1 MLPLYHRRTAADRK
15 QVTTA
20 PPEVPYRRIGSILVE
35 RGLISGAQLAEAL
48 AEQDRSG
55 RLLGEILVSSFGVT
69 RVDLADAL
77 AEQWQ
82 EANRAPVPGD
92 PALTPSDAGGQLT
105 DENDLRVLL
114 DEAEAARAELE
125 IRTEELSRRLAT
137 LEGVVSEV
145 TSALA
150 ELRGARPDGN
160 GKGTAAPAP
169 ARASRRRHNGRR

>member
-1 MLPLYHRRTAADRK
+1 MLPLYHRPFPADRER
-15 QVTTA
+15 VSTA

-35 RGLISGAQLAEAL
+35 RGLISDVQLGQAL
-48 AEQDRSG
+48 AEQDSSG

-82 EANRAPVPGD
+82 EANRAH
-92 PALTPSDAGGQLT
+92 TAGETQAAGTNGTAQLA
-105 DENDLRVLL
+105 DEDDLRVLL

-150 ELRGARPDGN
+150 ELRSTHDGN
-160 GKGTAAPAP
+160 GNGNGHRPPAP
-169 ARASRRRHNGRR
+169 ARRRRNGRR

>member
-1 MLPLYHRRTAADRK
+1 
-15 QVTTA
+15 VTTA
-20 PPEVPYRRIGSILVE
+20 PPNVPYRRIGEIFVE
-35 RGLISGAQLAEAL
+35 RGLISDAQLAEAL
-48 AEQDRSG
+48 AEQGKTG
-55 RLLGEILVSSFGVT
+55 RLLGEILVSGFGVT
-69 RVDLADAL
+69 RIDLADAL

-82 EANRAPVPGD
+82 EATHDQTAVDVATPGSNG
-92 PALTPSDAGGQLT
+92 AAHIT

-150 ELRGARPDGN
+150 ELRSGAGDSNAN
-160 GKGTAAPAP
+160 GYGQVPAGTASP
-169 ARASRRRHNGRR
+169 RRRNQARRR

>member
-1 MLPLYHRRTAADRK
+1 MNTAS
-15 QVTTA
+15 
-20 PPEVPYRRIGSILVE
+20 PEVPYRRIGSILVE
-35 RGLISGAQLAEAL
+35 RGLISPAQLADAL

-55 RLLGEILVSSFGVT
+55 RLLGEILVSSYDVT

-82 EANRAPVPGD
+82 EANRAHAEASETVVPLHGGAGD
-92 PALTPSDAGGQLT
+92 SAAAEQLA
-105 DENDLRVLL
+105 EADLRVLL

-145 TSALA
+145 TDALA
-150 ELRGARPDGN
+150 ELRGAHN
-160 GKGTAAPAP
+160 GKSDGTSS
-169 ARASRRRHNGRR
+169 ARKTRGASRRRPRSKPGDVERPAV

>member
-1 MLPLYHRRTAADRK
+1 MS
-15 QVTTA
+15 TA

-35 RGLISGAQLAEAL
+35 RGLISDAELARAL
-48 AEQDRSG
+48 AEQDSSG

-82 EANRAPVPGD
+82 EANRTHTDDPGAAD
-92 PALTPSDAGGQLT
+92 SNGAGHIT

-150 ELRGARPDGN
+150 ELRDVTPNGN
-160 GKGTAAPAP
+160 GHEPATAQP
-169 ARASRRRHNGRR
+169 RAARRRHNGRR

>member
-1 MLPLYHRRTAADRK
+1 MS
-15 QVTTA
+15 TA

-35 RGLISGAQLAEAL
+35 RGLISDAQLAEAL

-55 RLLGEILVSSFGVT
+55 RLLGEILVSGFSVT

-82 EANRAPVPGD
+82 EANRSQA
-92 PALTPSDAGGQLT
+92 AGQTVSSESNGAGHLT

-145 TSALA
+145 THALS
-150 ELRGARPDGN
+150 ELRAAHDGN
-160 GKGTAAPAP
+160 GQTPAT
-169 ARASRRRHNGRR
+169 RSGSRR

>member
-1 MLPLYHRRTAADRK
+1 
-15 QVTTA
+15 VNTA

-35 RGLISGAQLAEAL
+35 RGLISEAELGQAL
-48 AEQDRSG
+48 AEQDSTG

-82 EANRAPVPGD
+82 EANRAHTAGATVSPGSSGS
-92 PALTPSDAGGQLT
+92 AHLT

-150 ELRGARPDGN
+150 ELRTTHDGN
-160 GKGTAAPAP
+160 GHKSTTS
-169 ARASRRRHNGRR
+169 SRRRHNGRR

>member
-1 MLPLYHRRTAADRK
+1 
-15 QVTTA
+15 VNTA
-20 PPEVPYRRIGSILVE
+20 PPDVPYRRIGSILVE
-35 RGLISGAQLAEAL
+35 RGLISEAQLGQAL
-48 AEQDRSG
+48 AEQDSSG

-82 EANRAPVPGD
+82 EANRAHT
-92 PALTPSDAGGQLT
+92 AEASGGSGNAADSIT

-150 ELRGARPDGN
+150 ELRSEHDENGN
-160 GKGTAAPAP
+160 GQRSTAP
-169 ARASRRRHNGRR
+169 ARRRRTGRR